1 MCFTFVYLSFAVG
14 AVSGNGKLWTSR
26 PVSRDFYPSARS
38 AAKTGIRFISCE
50 AGSRFWFVTSFQLRF
65 LMSHRARQSTIKFF
79 SSFFSA
85 LFFLSYK
92 WLIYSVLG
100 RQLFITLFFLYV
112 YIYVCLHACTDFP
125 VSSLLG
131 NLSPD
136 WWVFLTV
143 IFTWAMFSPSSLH
156 TGMSEVTSVGET
168 HRELKLTVIPSETR
182 HLRPAINKPSTDST
196 FFNVALQTVQTSHS
210 H

>member
-1 MCFTFVYLSFAVG
+1 MGIKFDQEKKNTVAVCFTFVYLSFAVG

-26 PVSRDFYPSARS
+26 PLSRDFYPSARS

-50 AGSRFWFVTSFQLRF
+50 AGSRFWSVTSFQLRF

-100 RQLFITLFFLYV
+100 RQLFITLFFFICV
-112 YIYVCLHACTDFP
+112 YICMLACMHRL
-125 VSSLLG
+125 SSE
-131 NLSPD
+131 
-136 WWVFLTV
+136 F
-143 IFTWAMFSPSSLH
+143 
-156 TGMSEVTSVGET
+156 SVGEF
-168 HRELKLTVIPSETR
+168 
-182 HLRPAINKPSTDST
+182 KPRLVGVFDCNLHMS
-196 FFNVALQTVQTSHS
+196 NV
-210 H
+210 

>member
-38 AAKTGIRFISCE
+38 AAKTRIRFISCE
-50 AGSRFWFVTSFQLRF
+50 AASQFWFVTSFQLRF
-65 LMSHRARQSTIKFF
+65 LMSHRARQFMIKFF

-85 LFFLSYK
+85 LFFLSHK

-100 RQLFITLFFLYV
+100 RQLFNSYLLPYFFKYM

-143 IFTWAMFSPSSLH
+143 IVTWAMFSPSSLH
-156 TGMSEVTSVGET
+156 TGMSEVTSGGET
-168 HRELKLTVIPSETR
+168 
-182 HLRPAINKPSTDST
+182 
-196 FFNVALQTVQTSHS
+196 
-210 H
+210 